1 MLPTAHWNGDGS
13 LTESTSGW
21 FETEEG
27 ERARRADGVRGLEEG
42 KSDRLLRRLGVRR
55 FFDDNRWIR
64 KSAVQ
69 FKAQIA
75 GLTQEAII
83 IMIFDMS
90 VPRQWPGRAQ
100 GVPDGPRRRRRR

>member
-27 ERARRADGVRGLEEG
+27 VRADGVRGLEEG
-42 KSDRLLRRLGVRR
+42 KSDWPLRRLGVRK

-64 KSAVQ
+64 KSSVQ
-69 FKAQIA
+69 FKAQVA

-90 VPRQWPGRAQ
+90 ARGQCSLSGRAQ

>member
-1 MLPTAHWNGDGS
+1 
-13 LTESTSGW
+13 
-21 FETEEG
+21 
-27 ERARRADGVRGLEEG
+27 VR
-42 KSDRLLRRLGVRR
+42 K

-90 VPRQWPGRAQ
+90 VRQWPG
-100 GVPDGPRRRRRR
+100 PRRTRRTAPSQAPLTSQNRQANTSSLLEDAIAISC